1 MQYRRAILVSP
12 AVLVL
17 LLLPTIA
24 VGWANGPSGPND
36 FGTHDWVLKGATDLA
51 AAQVAS

>member
-1 MQYRRAILVSP
+1 MQYRRAILVSL
-12 AVLVL
+12 AAIVL

-24 VGWANGPSGPND
+24 LGWANGPSGPNG
-36 FGTHDWVLKGATDLA
+36 FGTHDWVLKEATDLA